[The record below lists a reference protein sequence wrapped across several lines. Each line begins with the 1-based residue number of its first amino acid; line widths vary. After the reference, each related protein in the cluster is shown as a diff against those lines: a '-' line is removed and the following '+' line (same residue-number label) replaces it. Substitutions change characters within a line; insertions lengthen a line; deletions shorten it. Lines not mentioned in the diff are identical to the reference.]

1 MDYVIPG
8 NDDAIRA
15 IRLFATK
22 IADAVVEGR
31 QVYEK
36 QLQTEQAE
44 AAKEGVPPV
53 EPPSEMQVVDVKE
66 EGDEEE

>member
-1 MDYVIPG
+1 VDYVIPG

-44 AAKEGVPPV
+44 AAKEAVPPV
-53 EPPSEMQVVDVKE
+53 EPPSEMQVVDVTKE
-66 EGDEEE
+66 GNEEE